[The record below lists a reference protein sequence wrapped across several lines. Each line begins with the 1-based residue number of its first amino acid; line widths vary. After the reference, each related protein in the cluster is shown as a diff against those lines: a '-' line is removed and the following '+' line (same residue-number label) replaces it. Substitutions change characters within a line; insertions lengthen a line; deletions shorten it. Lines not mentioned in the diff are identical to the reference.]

1 MRNGRN
7 YSIDGACAMCMDII
21 KNAVGR
27 LNRTNCI
34 DSFANIEKKMQCGQC
49 ELVLTKPLLLIEK
62 NTSYNRLYYFRT
74 NVEATEDYVDVV
86 RNLGRFTNLY
96 ADVTTKSAFQYDGS
110 IFEKMLFKPYRLYV
124 RKIAKKTEKKFRE
137 MLTPVFADIDD
148 FDEIQRMLLDS
159 FDVMCD
165 HIPLSEELKGFLNER
180 KILKI
185 AIQKEIAGVLI
196 FDDIGAQSYARC
208 LCVSSKFQNGFVG
221 YSLLAR
227 YFNDRL
233 ESGVKFYYLWVDSNN
248 ESVKKL
254 HDAFGYHEDG
264 LKNYIFKRG

>member
-1 MRNGRN
+1 M
-7 YSIDGACAMCMDII
+7 
-21 KNAVGR
+21 
-27 LNRTNCI
+27 
-34 DSFANIEKKMQCGQC
+34 
-49 ELVLTKPLLLIEK
+49 
-62 NTSYNRLYYFRT
+62 
-74 NVEATEDYVDVV
+74 
-86 RNLGRFTNLY
+86 
-96 ADVTTKSAFQYDGS
+96 
-110 IFEKMLFKPYRLYV
+110 
-124 RKIAKKTEKKFRE
+124 KTEKKFRE
-137 MLTPVFADIDD
+137 MLTPVFADVDD

-165 HIPLSEELKGFLNER
+165 HIPLSDELKGFLNER

-185 AIQKEIAGVLI
+185 VIQKEIAGVLI

-221 YSLLAR
+221 YSLLAQ

-254 HDAFGYHEDG
+254 HDAFGYREDG

>member
-1 MRNGRN
+1 
-7 YSIDGACAMCMDII
+7 MCMDII

-27 LNRTNCI
+27 LSLTNCI
-34 DSFANIEKKMQCGQC
+34 DSYANIENRVQNGQC
-49 ELVLTKPLLLIEK
+49 ELVLTTPLLLIEK

-74 NVEATEDYVDVV
+74 NIDAAEDYVDVSQKLN
-86 RNLGRFTNLY
+86 RYDNLY

-110 IFEKMLFKPYRLYV
+110 IFEKMHFKPYRLYV
-124 RKIAKKTEKKFRE
+124 RKMAKKTEKKYRE
-137 MLTPVFADIDD
+137 MLIPVFADVDD
-148 FDEIQRMLLDS
+148 FDEIQRMLLGS

-165 HIPLSEELKGFLNER
+165 HIPLSDELKGILKEQ

-185 AIQKEIAGVLI
+185 VIQNEIAGVLI
-196 FDDIGAQSYARC
+196 FDDTGIQSYARC
-208 LCVSSKFQNGFVG
+208 LCVSPKFQNGFVG

-233 ESGVKFYYLWVDSNN
+233 ESGVKFYYLWVDSGN

-254 HDAFGYHEDG
+254 HDAFGYREDG